1 MSADPIVYCLERLTD
16 YLQFERLASDLM
28 AGTDYSG
35 IEPLG
40 GTGDGGRDALYIHRD
55 KGTTTIFAYSVRSD
69 WEIKLRGDC
78 KRIAETGHSADTV
91 VFVSTQVINARQ
103 KDGIR
108 AEIRERHGWST
119 EFCDIERIRVLLT
132 GPLKSLVGKHPAIF
146 VSPWFERRGG
156 KLVTFEQRDLILID
170 HLPVNHA
177 FASWLYGKLSAAGY
191 SVWCHGLAPLAGE
204 NADASIRTLIRQ
216 RATRYLPVLSSAS
229 SSDPNLCSRIAIAT
243 DEVDRTLPCWTSDLS
258 DQVFHAE
265 LAAIVPARFDVSWS
279 TGLASLAQQLN
290 SGGVAKPL
298 EKDIGRRIA
307 LDAYRTEPLLRP
319 KPEHVYANVFAA
331 EVPEA
336 ILTYELDREDFEFD
350 ASIVRQWAHV
360 QRGKFIF
367 AFSSAPNDLS
377 LVTEQPHRYS
387 WRDYPVRYG
396 VKSEDLIKMLVKRS
410 LFVACYE
417 AGFQWC
423 DEHHTFY
430 LDEEERQRHGYQH
443 VDRVYT
449 HVSFTGERTWSSGE
463 RAAKFRYQLGPVF
476 RVTFDDEGLVWVTVR
491 FYVRLT
497 DYGGLPIN
505 KKNIP
510 SRRKRVTKSWWNRQW
525 LQRTVGMMQFI
536 AGKGSDIEGRI
547 IIGCGSQAVSI
558 KVAPLSWE
566 CPISIDV
573 EALDRV
579 GNFQLE
585 LASAR
590 EINDEV
596 DLYPED
602 DADG

>member
-35 IEPLG
+35 IEPFG

-78 KRIAETGHSADTV
+78 KRIAETSHSVDTV
-91 VFVSTQVINARQ
+91 VFVSTQVIDARQ

-108 AEIRERHGWST
+108 AEIRKRHGWST
-119 EFCDIERIRVLLT
+119 EYYDIERIRVLLT
-132 GPLKSLVGKHPAIF
+132 GPLKSLLGKHPAIF

-156 KLVTFEQRDLILID
+156 EIVTFGQRDLILID
-170 HLPVNHA
+170 HLPVDHA

-216 RATRYLPVLSSAS
+216 RAVHYLPVLSSS
-229 SSDPNLCSRIAIAT
+229 SSTDPNLCGRIAIAT
-243 DEVDRTLPCWTSDLS
+243 AEVDCTLPCWISDLR
-258 DQVFHAE
+258 DHVFHTE
-265 LAAIVPARFDVSWS
+265 LATIVPARFDVSWS
-279 TGLASLAQQLN
+279 TGLASLAQQLDG
-290 SGGVAKPL
+290 GGVAKPL

-307 LDAYRTEPLLRP
+307 LGAYRTEPLLRP
-319 KPEHVYANVFAA
+319 KPESVYANVFAA

-336 ILTYELDREDFEFD
+336 VLAYELDREDVEID

-360 QRGKFIF
+360 QRGNFIF
-367 AFSSAPNDLS
+367 AFSSAPDGLS
-377 LVTEQPHRYS
+377 FATEQPHRYS
-387 WRDYPVRYG
+387 WRDYPVHYG

-417 AGFQWC
+417 VGFQWC

-430 LDEEERQRHGYQH
+430 LDEVGRQRHGYQH
-443 VDRVYT
+443 VDGVYT

-463 RAAKFRYQLGPVF
+463 RASKFRYQLGPVF
-476 RVTFDDEGLVWVTVR
+476 RVTFDDEGMVWVTVR

-497 DYGGLPIN
+497 DYGGLPID

-558 KVAPLSWE
+558 KVAPLSWQ